1 MQVESHSKTK
11 RDADYVI
18 ETRSPSEE
26 TPESVVRARLYEN
39 YRFDQNAVDP
49 QDERK
54 QRAPHLRRFIRV
66 HIPAD
71 RNTRI
76 LDLGCGNGT
85 LLHFLKE
92 AGYRNVVG
100 VDSCSEQILQ
110 AKESGVTEARH
121 GDVFNFV
128 NSASSESYDVVI
140 AFDVIEHL
148 TKPELF
154 KLADGIH
161 RILSRSGLWIIHV
174 PNAEGIF
181 GTRVRYADLTH
192 EQAFTR
198 ESMEQLTR
206 ATGFRVLE
214 CFEDV
219 PVVHGVKSMI
229 RWLVWK
235 GARALLR
242 IYSMA
247 ETGDTGRGAVFSQ
260 NLLACA
266 RK

>member
-1 MQVESHSKTK
+1 
-11 RDADYVI
+11 VI

-26 TPESVVRARLYEN
+26 TPDPAIRARLYEH
-39 YRFDQNAVDP
+39 YRSHHNAGDS
-49 QDERK
+49 QEERK

-66 HIPAD
+66 HIPSD

-76 LDLGCGNGT
+76 LDLGCGSGT

-92 AGYRNVVG
+92 AGYRRVVG
-100 VDSCSEQILQ
+100 VDSSSEQILQ
-110 AKESGVTEARH
+110 AGEGGINEAH
-121 GDVFNFV
+121 HSDVFGFV
-128 NSASSESYDVVI
+128 DSTRSESYDVVV

-148 TKPELF
+148 TKSELF
-154 KLADGIH
+154 KLADGVY
-161 RILSRSGLWIIHV
+161 RILSPNGLWIIHA

-206 ATGFRVLE
+206 AAGFRAIE
-214 CFEDV
+214 CFEDE

-229 RWLVWK
+229 RWLIWK
-235 GARALLR
+235 SARALLR
-242 IYSMA
+242 IYFMA
-247 ETGDTGRGAVFSQ
+247 ETGDMGRDAVFSQ